1 MIVDFISCSFLDPF
15 DNCPP
20 SIVNSCIIKMF
31 SHVRIDET
39 NVSDSNMRSDHV
51 EILTCPE
58 IVELPRNRRGP
69 GPLPEAVGYR
79 RKGQLHHSA
88 AQE

>member
-20 SIVNSCIIKMF
+20 SIVNSCIIEMF

-39 NVSDSNMRSDHV
+39 DVSDSNMRSDHV

-58 IVELPRNRRGP
+58 IGEFRR
-69 GPLPEAVGYR
+69 
-79 RKGQLHHSA
+79 
-88 AQE
+88 